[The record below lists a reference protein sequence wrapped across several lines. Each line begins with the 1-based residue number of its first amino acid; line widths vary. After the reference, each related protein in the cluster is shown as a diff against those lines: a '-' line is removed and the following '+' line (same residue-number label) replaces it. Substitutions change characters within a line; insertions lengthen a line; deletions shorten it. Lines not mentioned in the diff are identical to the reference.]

1 MNVLPGR
8 SNATTDQRMRLYAE
22 RMAVLRG
29 VMQGCRSEDP
39 GGRLAASQM
48 TRRMTNIS
56 DDESPSYRM
65 STSQFCT
72 TLHDAERAVT
82 VGQQLVNTIGSASS
96 SSHPAGGRA
105 AASSTHVNAVADA
118 MIACSVQRMQKKHQK
133 VMLRWRLPV
142 KEHEGM
148 EIQNYAK

>member
-1 MNVLPGR
+1 
-8 SNATTDQRMRLYAE
+8 
-22 RMAVLRG
+22 
-29 VMQGCRSEDP
+29 MQGCRSEDP

-72 TLHDAERAVT
+72 TLDDAERAVT

-96 SSHPAGGRA
+96 SSHPAGGRG
-105 AASSTHVNAVADA
+105 
-118 MIACSVQRMQKKHQK
+118 CSQ
-133 VMLRWRLPV
+133 
-142 KEHEGM
+142 
-148 EIQNYAK
+148 